1 MIASHIEIHFAAKSL
16 VMLHIDL
23 RKVDLMKLCIAL
35 IRMLA
40 LRYLPLDMYRPKLE
54 LKVIARYFFLTPT
67 H

>member
-40 LRYLPLDMYRPKLE
+40 LRYLHLDM
-54 LKVIARYFFLTPT
+54 
-67 H
+67 